1 MCWTQARLQLLELE
15 YEEGSH
21 WGQNV
26 QSWRDIWQRWCC
38 SKCWF
43 LNLTPFWSKC
53 DLLWSCWWNCREG
66 LQLAHLV
73 NCTGRL
79 AAVDMVEVL
88 GSLISILRQQMI
100 HSLCFHILMVDSCL
114 NRWTLAWPNLSETL
128 SGQLKLQAASF
139 LLPLVFASSHL
150 CDLLPVLRTASVEH
164 LQNSLLYSLN
174 MNDS

>member
-1 MCWTQARLQLLELE
+1 MLDPSEAPATGTRVRGGLTL
-15 YEEGSH
+15 
-21 WGQNV
+21 
-26 QSWRDIWQRWCC
+26 R
-38 SKCWF
+38 SKCPELTRHLTKMMLLKMLIPEFNSLLIKVWF
-43 LNLTPFWSKC
+43 ALIMLMKLQGGSPAGSLGKLHRT
-53 DLLWSCWWNCREG
+53 SCCCWYGW
-66 LQLAHLV
+66 
-73 NCTGRL
+73 
-79 AAVDMVEVL
+79 